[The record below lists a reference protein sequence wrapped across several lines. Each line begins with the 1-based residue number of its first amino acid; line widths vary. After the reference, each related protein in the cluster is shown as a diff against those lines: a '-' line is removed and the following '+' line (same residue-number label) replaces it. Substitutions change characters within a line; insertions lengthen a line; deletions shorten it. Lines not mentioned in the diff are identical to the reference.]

1 MCRDVSNEYP
11 QYFHGEIRKKSENVY
26 YLLVENASYLCEL
39 TDGCR
44 MTCYLRK
51 KAFLRYALLGSLHE
65 STD

>member
-1 MCRDVSNEYP
+1 MSIHNIFMEKL
-11 QYFHGEIRKKSENVY
+11 EKKSENVY

-51 KAFLRYALLGSLHE
+51 KAFLWYALLGSLHE